1 MKKDP
6 PEEGPKVSPLC
17 RTVTKDGWDLEI
29 VIYEDG
35 EGQWLLQ
42 VVNDADVST
51 CWTQSFET
59 DQAALNEALKAIEE
73 NSIEYFHERQPWR
86 EQ

>member
-1 MKKDP
+1 MKQEAPD
-6 PEEGPKVSPLC
+6 ERPKVSPLC

-29 VIYEDG
+29 LIYEDG
-35 EGQWLLQ
+35 EGQWLLE

-51 CWTQSFET
+51 CWTESFET
-59 DQAALNEALKAIEE
+59 DQAALNEALKTIEE

>member
-1 MKKDP
+1 M
-6 PEEGPKVSPLC
+6 SPLC
-17 RTVTKDGWDLEI
+17 RTVTKDGWNLEI

-51 CWTQSFET
+51 CWTEPFQT
-59 DQAALNEALKAIEE
+59 DQAALNEALKTIEE
-73 NSIEYFHERQPWR
+73 NSIGYFHERQPWR

>member
-1 MKKDP
+1 M
-6 PEEGPKVSPLC
+6 SPLC
-17 RTVTKDGWDLEI
+17 RTITKDGWDLKI
-29 VIYEDG
+29 VIYKDG

-51 CWTQSFET
+51 CWMEPFET
-59 DQAALNEALKAIEE
+59 DQAALNEALKAVEE

>member
-1 MKKDP
+1 MKQEP
-6 PEEGPKVSPLC
+6 PEDGRKVSPLC
-17 RTVTKDGWDLEI
+17 RTITKDGWALEI

-35 EGQWLLQ
+35 EGQWLLE

-51 CWTQSFET
+51 CWTEPFET
-59 DQAALNEALKAIEE
+59 DQAALDEALKAMEE

>member
-1 MKKDP
+1 M
-6 PEEGPKVSPLC
+6 SPLC
-17 RTVTKDGWDLEI
+17 RTVTKGGWDLEI
-29 VIYEDG
+29 LIYEDG
-35 EGQWLLQ
+35 EGQWLLN

-51 CWTQSFET
+51 CWIEPFQT